1 MPVYQV
7 RRLND
12 WLDES
17 AAEPRFT
24 TTLSGLFAVVALLL
38 AAVGVY
44 GVLSY
49 SVAQR
54 AQEIGVR
61 MAVGAERGQIMRLV
75 LTAGMTW
82 ALTGIGIGLFGAF
95 ALSHVLRTLLFEVGV
110 RDPITFSTVGVL
122 LALVAMLAC
131 YIPAARATRIDPL
144 IALRSE

>member
-1 MPVYQV
+1 MTLLVRTAGESSAIGPAIARAVQDIDPAMPVYQV

-17 AAEPRFT
+17 AAQPRFT

-54 AQEIGVR
+54 TQEIGVR
-61 MAVGAERGQIMRLV
+61 MAVGAERGQIDRTGLCRRGFGVSAHCRASIMV
-75 LTAGMTW
+75 LARGATVLMWGRGEWAVSAG
-82 ALTGIGIGLFGAF
+82 
-95 ALSHVLRTLLFEVGV
+95 R
-110 RDPITFSTVGVL
+110 
-122 LALVAMLAC
+122 
-131 YIPAARATRIDPL
+131 ARG
-144 IALRSE
+144 